1 MLKERLPYA
10 ITVVVVFVGLHL
22 YIVVLIFAFERTTF
36 LLSSNTQQSLNRS
49 GLVARSIF
57 LTRGDSWETTL
68 VEVQE
73 GYI

>member
-22 YIVVLIFAFERTTF
+22 VVLVFAFERTTF